1 MIHFYAFCYA
11 SIKVLTV
18 DFEAGI
24 SNEST
29 VGVGVEHTAIAAF
42 ILFCHILEDYGAVP
56 QSVVFNLHLSLK
68 ISIHPL
74 SKVLVDGSDILLPV
88 R

>member
-1 MIHFYAFCYA
+1 M
-11 SIKVLTV
+11 KVLTV

-42 ILFCHILEDYGAVP
+42 ILVCHILDNYGAVL
-56 QSVVFNLHLSLK
+56 QSVVFNLHFSLK
-68 ISIHPL
+68 TSIHPF
-74 SKVLVDGSDILLPV
+74 SKVLVEGSDILLPL